1 MQHWLVLWNNEP
13 GKILDYKMVLGWL
26 GTAVGAGSPAEH
38 KGFLYLLMKHW
49 DDLW

>member
-1 MQHWLVLWNNEP
+1 MLWNNEP

-38 KGFLYLLMKHW
+38 KGFLYQLMKHW
-49 DDLW
+49 DGLW